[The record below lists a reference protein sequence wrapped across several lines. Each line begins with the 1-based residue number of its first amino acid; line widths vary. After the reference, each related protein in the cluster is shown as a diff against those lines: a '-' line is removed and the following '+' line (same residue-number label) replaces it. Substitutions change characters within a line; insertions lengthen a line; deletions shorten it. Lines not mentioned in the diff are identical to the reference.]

1 MEKTMPERHSF
12 HHLPLRK
19 LGFEYVPAVPVDIP
33 GMADTLVRLDIKTK
47 QYEQALQGLSQTYTI
62 RGTIACAYLRRPC
75 GRRLG
80 W

>member
-1 MEKTMPERHSF
+1 MPEKHSF

-33 GMADTLVRLDIKTK
+33 RMADTLVRLGIKTKTK
-47 QYEQALQGLSQTYTI
+47 QYEQTLQGLSRTYTI
-62 RGTIACAYLRRPC
+62 RGTTARAYLRRPC

>member
-1 MEKTMPERHSF
+1 MPGKDTF

-19 LGFEYVPAVPVDIP
+19 LGFDHVPAVSVDIP
-33 GMADTLVRLDIKTK
+33 GMGDTLVRLGIKTK
-47 QYEQALQGLSQTYTI
+47 QYEQALQDLSRTYTI
-62 RGTIACAYLRRPC
+62 RRTTARADLRRPC

>member
-1 MEKTMPERHSF
+1 MPEKHSF

-19 LGFEYVPAVPVDIP
+19 LGFEYVPAVDIRH
-33 GMADTLVRLDIKTK
+33 ADMPSGSASRQRSRRL
-47 QYEQALQGLSQTYTI
+47 SRTYTI
-62 RGTIACAYLRRPC
+62 RGTIARAYLRRPC

>member
-1 MEKTMPERHSF
+1 MPEKHSF

-19 LGFEYVPAVPVDIP
+19 LGFEYVPAVPVDI
-33 GMADTLVRLDIKTK
+33 
-47 QYEQALQGLSQTYTI
+47 GLSRTYTI
-62 RGTIACAYLRRPC
+62 RGTTARAYLRRPC

>member
-1 MEKTMPERHSF
+1 MPGKHSF

-33 GMADTLVRLDIKTK
+33 GMADTLVRLGIKTK
-47 QYEQALQGLSQTYTI
+47 QYEQALQGLSRTYKI
-62 RGTIACAYLRRPC
+62 RGTTARAYLCRPC
-75 GRRLG
+75 ARRLG